1 MSEFGRRVEEQIPS
15 LRRYARALTH
25 DREQADDLVQ
35 NCLSRAFAKQ
45 HLWEHSSDLR
55 AWLFT
60 ILHHERVNDLRR
72 LVRQEAC
79 TEAAS
84 TLLMTVSR
92 QPDDRLELRD
102 LDRAIAKLPEH
113 QRRVLLL
120 ICLEG
125 LGYDQVAAILSL
137 PIGTIRSRL
146 ARARETLRQQLSRQR
161 SRAGEPLCCPD
172 RLVGQKQRRSA
183 NSFRA
188 SA

>member
-1 MSEFGRRVEEQIPS
+1 MSEFGCLVEEQIPS

-25 DREQADDLVQ
+25 DGEQADDLVQ

-45 HLWEHSSDLR
+45 HLWEHGSDLR

-92 QPDDRLELRD
+92 QPDDRLKLRD
-102 LDRAIAKLPEH
+102 PDRAIAKLPEH

-125 LGYDQVAAILSL
+125 LGYDQVAAIL
-137 PIGTIRSRL
+137 GTIRSRL
-146 ARARETLRQQLSRQR
+146 ACARETLGQQLSRQR
-161 SRAGEPLCCPD
+161 SRAGEPPCCPD

-183 NSFRA
+183 ISFRA